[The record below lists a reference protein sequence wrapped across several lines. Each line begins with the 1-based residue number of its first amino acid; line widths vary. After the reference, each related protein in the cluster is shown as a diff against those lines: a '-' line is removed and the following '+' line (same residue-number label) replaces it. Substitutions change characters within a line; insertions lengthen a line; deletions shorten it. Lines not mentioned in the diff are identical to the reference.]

1 LLISE
6 RQKIRHIR
14 LGKFTSRSILIL
26 FALLCLNGCSGFV
39 SVEEKFNSGG
49 GSRAGNKYH
58 VVQKSETLFS
68 LAWRYGW
75 DYKSLASANS
85 IRSPYVIHPGQ
96 KLRVS
101 HSKTQ
106 KYVATKTR
114 SKNLTNT
121 PGSTSKSLASA
132 RKSSQKTT
140 KVVQGSSKSPKQ
152 WGKAGSPRW
161 TWPAK
166 GKLIAKFSAKSPANK
181 GIDIAGGLGESVT
194 AAAAGSVV
202 YAGSGLLGYG
212 NLVII
217 KHNEQYLS
225 AYAHNKRLLVKESQK
240 VKAGQTI
247 AELGSSG
254 TDKVKLHFEIRRQG
268 KPVDPMLYLPRAKN

>member
-1 LLISE
+1 MS
-6 RQKIRHIR
+6 
-14 LGKFTSRSILIL
+14 
-26 FALLCLNGCSGFV
+26 
-39 SVEEKFNSGG
+39 
-49 GSRAGNKYH
+49 
-58 VVQKSETLFS
+58 
-68 LAWRYGW
+68 
-75 DYKSLASANS
+75 
-85 IRSPYVIHPGQ
+85 
-96 KLRVS
+96 
-101 HSKTQ
+101 
-106 KYVATKTR
+106 
-114 SKNLTNT
+114 
-121 PGSTSKSLASA
+121 
-132 RKSSQKTT
+132 
-140 KVVQGSSKSPKQ
+140 QGSSKSPKQ
-152 WGKAGSPRW
+152 WGKATSPRW